1 MDISK
6 LSAQFPENLV
16 HWRVQGKPYQR
27 NGKWSAMALAYIDAR
42 DVMDRLDDVCGP
54 ENWQVEHIETPRGR
68 ILTRIGVKIGGEWV
82 WKSDGAGETAVEG
95 EKGGISDGIKR
106 AAVHWGIGRYLYRL
120 SSPWV
125 ACLVNE
131 KNGNIYWKS
140 WAESPWSKTAE
151 IGYQRTI
158 ADEDDESVDDKR
170 QNARQDTPKQ
180 PEQPKQS
187 TPAELRDKLKKAIAD
202 KTTMDALSAMWKH
215 QMTIDALAGLPEPM
229 RLEVTTAYNNRY
241 NAMEAAQ

>member
-95 EKGGISDGIKR
+95 EK
-106 AAVHWGIGRYLYRL
+106 AAFRTASNVLRSIGVL
-120 SSPWV
+120 
-125 ACLVNE
+125 
-131 KNGNIYWKS
+131 G
-140 WAESPWSKTAE
+140 
-151 IGYQRTI
+151 
-158 ADEDDESVDDKR
+158 
-170 QNARQDTPKQ
+170 
-180 PEQPKQS
+180 
-187 TPAELRDKLKKAIAD
+187 AIC
-202 KTTMDALSAMWKH
+202 
-215 QMTIDALAGLPEPM
+215 IDFRHLGSLAS
-229 RLEVTTAYNNRY
+229 
-241 NAMEAAQ
+241 